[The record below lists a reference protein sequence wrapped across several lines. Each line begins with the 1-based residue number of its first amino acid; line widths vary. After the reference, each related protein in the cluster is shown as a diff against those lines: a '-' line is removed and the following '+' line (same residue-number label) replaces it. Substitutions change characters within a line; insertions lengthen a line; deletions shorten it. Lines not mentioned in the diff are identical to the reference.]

1 MNMKLKMVNI
11 ANIMGEENLE
21 FNSGKLSLI
30 TGPNGS
36 GKTKI
41 INSIAAIESYPI
53 ISESL
58 IKEATKLGIFESLI
72 NNKENEAEIEISW
85 NGIKK
90 HLIIK
95 KNSQFEMDEAGN
107 EKFLYSNL
115 LYPSSRLHETIKQ
128 KDPDFSWILKELS
141 LAGNYDIIFEIW
153 NSYEEQ
159 IDRYLEEID
168 KKLSNILEYSARLE
182 DISFEKRSLNDQ
194 IKNVNDKIDKLKEVD
209 PNIKKEYDELEETI
223 KSQSEEIL
231 EKTRFI
237 GNVEKDISK
246 REVNVKSV
254 MNLIKENEKKLS
266 KLAIRLNTL
275 KEISPETIQSKI
287 INLMKDEKELILPQA
302 DLEKKIDKLRN
313 QLEVEEDSCP
323 LCDRAWEFDK
333 TKLTKDLNV
342 KLKEFNVIKS
352 QLSDLSRKIKQNE
365 AKIKKKGKLRAIET
379 EYKKKY
385 EEIYKNRLKI
395 QELQNKANKDRNKNT
410 QFEKQLEKLMNRKK
424 ENEQRFNELS
434 DVITVNKEFKKLA
447 NNKANLTEV
456 LGKLNQEENSI
467 KIEIEDY
474 SKIQLWEIT
483 EENDK
488 ASKILKKLKEEI
500 RDIRLWVKN
509 KSNEQKQGVA
519 VKFNDKIKNLLVDM
533 NFEHIEQVMFD
544 LEDFQLKAYTKGKVK
559 QNIGTLSG
567 AESGVILA
575 LLQISLKETYS
586 TESPFFLVDEVIHR
600 LDENRQKSFLVY
612 LKNLAEKNNWFIIL
626 THLGGDKL
634 EIIEY

>member
-1 MNMKLKMVNI
+1 MVNI
-11 ANIMGEENLE
+11 ANIRGEENFE

-53 ISESL
+53 KSESL
-58 IKEATKLGIFESLI
+58 IKEANKLGIFESLI

-85 NGIKK
+85 NSIKK

-95 KNSQFEMDEAGN
+95 KNGQFEIDKEGN

-141 LAGNYDIIFEIW
+141 LAGNYDFIFEIW

-159 IDRYLEEID
+159 IDRYLEEIE

-182 DISFEKRSLNDQ
+182 DISIEKRSLNDQ
-194 IKNVNDKIDKLKEVD
+194 IKDVNDKIDKLKEVD
-209 PNIKKEYDELEETI
+209 PNIKKEYDELEEII

-231 EKTRFI
+231 EKMRFI
-237 GNVEKDISK
+237 GNVEKDINK
-246 REVNVKSV
+246 KELNVKSV
-254 MNLIKENEKKLS
+254 LNLIKENEKKLS
-266 KLAIRLNTL
+266 ELAISLNAL
-275 KEISPETIQSKI
+275 KEISSETLQSKI
-287 INLMKDEKELILPQA
+287 INLMKEEKELILPQA

-323 LCDRAWEFDK
+323 LCDKAWEFDN

-365 AKIKKKGKLRAIET
+365 TKIKEKGKLRAIET

-385 EEIYKNRLKI
+385 DEIHKNRLKI

-410 QFEKQLEKLMNRKK
+410 QFEKQLEKLMNNKK
-424 ENEQRFNELS
+424 ENEKRFNELS
-434 DVITVNKEFKKLA
+434 DIIAVNKEFKKLA

-488 ASKILKKLKEEI
+488 ASKVLNKLKEEI

-509 KSNEQKQGVA
+509 KSDEQKQGVA
-519 VKFNDKIKNLLVDM
+519 VKFNDKIKNLLDDM

-559 QNIGTLSG
+559 QNIRTLSG

-586 TESPFFLVDEVIHR
+586 TDSPFFLVDEVIHR
-600 LDENRQKSFLVY
+600 LDENRQKSFLGY